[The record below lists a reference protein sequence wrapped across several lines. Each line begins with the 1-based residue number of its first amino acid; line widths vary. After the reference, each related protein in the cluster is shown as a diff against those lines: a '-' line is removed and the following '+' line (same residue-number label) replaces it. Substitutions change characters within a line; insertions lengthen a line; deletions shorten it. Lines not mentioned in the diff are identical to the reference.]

1 MIRNGLMAI
10 FGATAL
16 VLGAVNP
23 AAAQIETNY
32 GVFAPSVTVTSNYLF
47 RGISQTERGAAAQGN
62 LEYSYPAGMVT
73 PYVGSFISNVQFPD
87 GSFGQLRQRLEVD
100 FFGGVRIE
108 PVQKF
113 ILDFGA
119 ITYLYPTNTVD
130 KNPNPQ
136 GVGNPQW
143 NEVYGKASYDFGL
156 AKMVASVFYTS
167 QFSAASGKG
176 VYVEGGADVPLPF
189 LDLTAIGRVGRQTI
203 ERNANFG
210 FPDYTTWNLGL
221 SREVLGFVVTGMY
234 SDTDVKRGASLGQD
248 INRVNQ
254 TITEENRKLTKGTFV
269 LSVAKNF

>member
-62 LEYSYPAGMVT
+62 LEYSYPAGIVT

-156 AKMVASVFYTS
+156 AKLVASVFYTS

-234 SDTDVKRGASLGQD
+234 SDTNVKRGASLGQD
-248 INRVNQ
+248 INRANQ

>member
-156 AKMVASVFYTS
+156 AKLVASVFYTS

-234 SDTDVKRGASLGQD
+234 SDTNVKRGASLGQD
-248 INRVNQ
+248 INRANQ

>member
-23 AAAQIETNY
+23 AVAQIETNY

-130 KNPNPQ
+130 KNPTPQ

-221 SREVLGFVVTGMY
+221 SREVLGFVVTGIY

-248 INRVNQ
+248 INRANQ